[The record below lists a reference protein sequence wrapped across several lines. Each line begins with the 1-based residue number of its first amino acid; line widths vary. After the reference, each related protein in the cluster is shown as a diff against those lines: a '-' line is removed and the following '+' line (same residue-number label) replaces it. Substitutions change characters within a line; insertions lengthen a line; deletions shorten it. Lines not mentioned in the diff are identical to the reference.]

1 MCVQNERAPVKS
13 IGRKILSLSLAI
25 AAGSLSVG
33 CAGHAGGITLTC
45 MRTHEKFDQGFS
57 DAYLSH
63 NANGDLDVVLIDS
76 ATADALAGHRSAAP
90 VRQILHLRV
99 LWQPER
105 DMKIT
110 DAAACNASVHWYVM
124 GGTPKGM
131 LEYKGTAFVS
141 TTSFNDLVRV
151 TVQNAQVRPMPT
163 SAGLQDPVGPS
174 KLEGAVFAHE
184 DSRIVNQLLN
194 QVNTP
199 VADAGSANQNG
210 FREPVAR

>member
-1 MCVQNERAPVKS
+1 MKPIA
-13 IGRKILSLSLAI
+13 RKILSLSITI
-25 AAGSLSVG
+25 AAASLSTG
-33 CAGHAGGITLTC
+33 CAGHAGGITLTS

-76 ATADALAGHRSAAP
+76 ATADALAGHRSKSP
-90 VRQILHLRV
+90 IQQILHLRV

-105 DMKIT
+105 DLKVT

-124 GGTPKGM
+124 GGNPKGM
-131 LEYKGTAFVS
+131 LEYTGTAFVS
-141 TTSFNDLVRV
+141 TTSFSDLVRV
-151 TVQNAQVRPMPT
+151 HVQNAQVRPLPT

-184 DSRIVNQLLN
+184 DARVVSQLLN
-194 QVNTP
+194 EVNTP
-199 VADAGSANQNG
+199 LAYAAEAGRAGVQNSI
-210 FREPVAR
+210 AR